1 MTASRERHCSTGP
14 LQHARGSFSRP
25 YVHSAACSRY
35 EDLDQT
41 MPGKRPERR
50 HPMSGWHP
58 PLHPMKHPVSHLV
71 AQSDLELRADGV
83 AHLELAK
90 AQLAGDHASDT
101 TDASGALN
109 AAFEDFQEIQNR
121 NAANWH
127 RGAAVEVA
135 ADLAETFYLKGR
147 VAEQAAL
154 DRSDLGWADDFYRR
168 AAEQVTPN
176 RSFYQEEWGAFC
188 ARAA

>member
-1 MTASRERHCSTGP
+1 
-14 LQHARGSFSRP
+14 
-25 YVHSAACSRY
+25 
-35 EDLDQT
+35 
-41 MPGKRPERR
+41 
-50 HPMSGWHP
+50 MSGWHP
-58 PLHPMKHPVSHLV
+58 PLHPVKHPVSHLV
-71 AQSDLELRADGV
+71 AHSDLELLEEGV
-83 AHLELAK
+83 AHLETAK
-90 AQLAGDHASDT
+90 AQLAGDRAPNADCSLD
-101 TDASGALN
+101 

-135 ADLAETFYLKGR
+135 DELAETFYLKGR

-154 DRSDLGWADDFYRR
+154 GRSDLGWANDFYRQ

-188 ARAA
+188 ARSA